1 MQQLPVSDRAFG
13 RLLKEAILLTSCHG
27 TLMAILRYAETHS
40 ADGIDLSALDLR
52 AWEAMKL
59 RIDSA
64 ARRSASARAAAARR
78 KANPNSNSNSKPKSQ
93 RIPKSF
99 TTGPN
104 PIIEDEDDPHGL
116 KAYIRK
122 IRGEDEETLE
132 RERQRQL
139 AIERERNRYEL
150 HISRRSA
157 WDGAFG
163 RPGYDNDDDYDPFD
177 SYCVD

>member
-1 MQQLPVSDRAFG
+1 
-13 RLLKEAILLTSCHG
+13 
-27 TLMAILRYAETHS
+27 
-40 ADGIDLSALDLR
+40 LSTLDLR

-59 RIDSA
+59 HIDSA

-78 KANPNSNSNSKPKSQ
+78 KSNPNSKPKSQ

-150 HISRRSA
+150 HFPRRSA

-163 RPGYDNDDDYDPFD
+163 RPGDYDDDYNSLDA
-177 SYCVD
+177 YCVD